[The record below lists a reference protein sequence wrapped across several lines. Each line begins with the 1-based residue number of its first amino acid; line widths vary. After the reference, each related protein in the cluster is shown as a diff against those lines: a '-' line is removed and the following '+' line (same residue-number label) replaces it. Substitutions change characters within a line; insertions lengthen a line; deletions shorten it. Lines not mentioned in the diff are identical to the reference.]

1 MIIVDLDGTLV
12 GCNSFTE
19 FVKFLF
25 RRYPRERWRLIAI
38 VLKRKLRLITHHTA
52 KERIVKIAESVTD
65 DAAINDFVEGL
76 LKHVRPLLRS
86 RLQTGERVI
95 LATAAPA
102 LYAYPLASALGITEV
117 CATERGKGENNGERK
132 LRSVERLGVIF
143 APDTTVITD
152 HYADLPLLRRNQSGI
167 NILINPNSATIMHL
181 QMAGIPFITEK
192 MG

>member
-12 GCNSFTE
+12 DCNSFTE
-19 FVKFLF
+19 FVKFMF
-25 RRYPRERWRLIAI
+25 RRYPRERWRLLAI
-38 VLKRKLRLITHHTA
+38 VLKRKLRLISHHKA
-52 KERIVKIAESVTD
+52 KEKIVEIAQGVMRE
-65 DAAINDFVEGL
+65 DAVNDFVVFL
-76 LKHVRPLLRS
+76 LKRVRPLLRN

-95 LATAAPA
+95 LATAAPS

-117 CATERGKGENNGERK
+117 CATVPEKEENNGERK
-132 LRSVERLGVIF
+132 LRNVERLGVIF

-152 HYADLPLLRRNQSGI
+152 HYDDLPLLRRNHSGI
-167 NILINPNSATIMHL
+167 NILVNPDSSTLMHL